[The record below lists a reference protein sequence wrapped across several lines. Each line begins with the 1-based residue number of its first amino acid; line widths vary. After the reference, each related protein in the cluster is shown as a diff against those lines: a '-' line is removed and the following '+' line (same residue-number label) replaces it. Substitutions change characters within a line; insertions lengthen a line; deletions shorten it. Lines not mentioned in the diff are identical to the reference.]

1 MTGSGRPRRPVIGIS
16 AYPRAVDVVP
26 VRTRLHTI
34 SSAYVDA
41 LVRAGA
47 VPVVLPVLA
56 PALASDA
63 LARLDGLVLPGGGDV
78 DPARYREVA
87 APETAGIDAERD
99 AWELA
104 CASTALEAGLP
115 LLAICR
121 GAQVLNV
128 ALGGSLVQHVPGAT
142 GVSHSCSAHHAEPV
156 HPVQLARSSRL
167 AERLGVTEL
176 GTNSLHHQSVGHPG
190 DGVVPTAW
198 APDGT
203 IEGFDVEGH
212 PEVAAVQWHPE
223 LMPDD
228 PVQQRLFSDFVTSAS
243 QRAV

>member
-1 MTGSGRPRRPVIGIS
+1 VTAARPPVVGIS
-16 AYPRAVDVVP
+16 AYPRAVDIVP

-41 LVRAGA
+41 LTRAGA

-56 PALASDA
+56 PELADGALE
-63 LARLDGLVLPGGGDV
+63 RLDGLVLPGGGDV
-78 DPARYREVA
+78 DPARYGESA
-87 APETAGIDAERD
+87 APETAGVDGERD

-104 CASTALEAGLP
+104 CAPAALARRLP

-128 ALGGSLVQHVPGAT
+128 ALGGSLVQHVPAAT
-142 GVSHSCSAHHAEPV
+142 GASHSRSDRHGEPV
-156 HPVQLARSSRL
+156 HPVRLDPASRL
-167 AERLGVTEL
+167 AAALGVAEL
-176 GTNSLHHQSVGHPG
+176 GANSLHHQAVGRPG
-190 DGVVPTAW
+190 AGVTAVAW

-203 IEGFDVEGH
+203 VEAYEVDGH
-212 PEVAAVQWHPE
+212 PEVCAVQWHPE
-223 LMPDD
+223 LMADD
-228 PVQQRLFSDFVTSAS
+228 PRQQRLFSWFVACAS